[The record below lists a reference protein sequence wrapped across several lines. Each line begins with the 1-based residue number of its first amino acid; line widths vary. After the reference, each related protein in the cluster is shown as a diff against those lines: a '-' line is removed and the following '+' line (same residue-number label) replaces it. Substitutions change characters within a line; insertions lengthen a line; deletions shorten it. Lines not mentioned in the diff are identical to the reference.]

1 MSRRKSEEITVEVT
15 APPTPPA
22 PPPGVPPGLEAI
34 VEKLREAVEKL
45 NQTITLFL
53 STIAEG
59 LSTVAEGL
67 RTKPYNR
74 HIFTVAPEPITF
86 TGAVYD
92 LGFEV
97 DKVIVIPTIN
107 AKIEFNQPVTDKT
120 PALPAGSV
128 MSAKHTRREIHYK
141 SENEGETGILKVW
154 AFWWD

>member
-22 PPPGVPPGLEAI
+22 PPPGLEAI

-45 NQTITLFL
+45 NQTITLF
-53 STIAEG
+53 

-128 MSAKHTRREIHYK
+128 MSAKHKVREIHYK

-154 AFWWD
+154 AFWWE